1 MGILTAVLH
10 ELYTTPLTVLHTG
23 DVSGLQCDVCRVL
36 RFGEA
41 G

>member
-1 MGILTAVLH
+1 MKGTADYAQIKNSVPNPGNRIL
-10 ELYTTPLTVLHTG
+10 
-23 DVSGLQCDVCRVL
+23 GLQCDVCPVL